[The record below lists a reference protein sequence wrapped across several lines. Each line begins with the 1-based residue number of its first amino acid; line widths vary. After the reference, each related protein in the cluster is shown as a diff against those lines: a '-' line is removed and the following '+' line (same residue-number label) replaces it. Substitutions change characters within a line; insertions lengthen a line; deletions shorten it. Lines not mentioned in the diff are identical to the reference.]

1 MKRTTI
7 VLPDDLAALLERERR
22 RRGVSAAAVVR
33 EALDSYFGERRRPLA
48 IAALGR
54 SGETNVARDAEE
66 ILAREWT
73 YERLMGLEEP
83 AVVPG
88 DRGRTSVAENA
99 CVVDIES
106 VDRSVDGQRG
116 EGHAA
121 NRGARSRVGD
131 RRGTATNPPAAEQ
144 DRPT

>member
-33 EALDSYFGERRRPLA
+33 EALDTYFGERRRPLA

-54 SGETNVARDAEE
+54 SGETTVARDAEE

-83 AVVPG
+83 AVAPG
-88 DRGRTSVAENA
+88 DRESTAVAECA
-99 CVVDIES
+99 RIVDTES
-106 VDRSVDGQRG
+106 VDRSVDGQRD
-116 EGHAA
+116 EEHAP
-121 NRGARSRVGD
+121 NRSERSRVGD
-131 RRGTATNPPAAEQ
+131 HRGTATNPPIAEQ